1 MPYVN
6 ALLSAAFTVFFSWE
20 EAQWLPSGDLWH
32 IATAGL
38 GGLGALLLL
47 LQTVRSV
54 VGTRP
59 KH

>member
-1 MPYVN
+1 MLHLN

-20 EAQWLPSGDLWH
+20 EAQWLPSGDPWH

-38 GGLGALLLL
+38 GGLGALLVLL
-47 LQTVRSV
+47 HTVRSG

-59 KH
+59 KD